1 MLTQLASAGVNLDGL
16 TLLALWQL
24 GRRPHSQY
32 QMTEIDGV
40 SQERLE
46 VVDRHI
52 GLPGMLP

>member
-1 MLTQLASAGVNLDGL
+1 MLAQLAGAGANLDGL

-24 GRRPHSQY
+24 GSRPHSQY

-40 SQERLE
+40 SQERLK

-52 GLPGMLP
+52 GLLGVLP